1 MTWLVTTYV
10 RTAGLKGD
18 VFGIVPFNAF
28 TTESDCLEAV
38 KKALFGT
45 LLEFKYVYCA
55 SIMQKES
62 EDGTEFNDA
71 MMITN
76 PHYDEEEFR
85 RKYSVQMTKTEEE
98 ITVN

>member
-18 VFGIVPFNAF
+18 VFGIVPFEAF
-28 TTESDCLEAV
+28 TAESDSPDAV
-38 KKALFGT
+38 KKALLGT

-62 EDGTEFNDA
+62 EDGTVFNAA

-85 RKYSVQMTKTEEE
+85 RRYSVQMTKTEEE
-98 ITVN
+98 ITIN